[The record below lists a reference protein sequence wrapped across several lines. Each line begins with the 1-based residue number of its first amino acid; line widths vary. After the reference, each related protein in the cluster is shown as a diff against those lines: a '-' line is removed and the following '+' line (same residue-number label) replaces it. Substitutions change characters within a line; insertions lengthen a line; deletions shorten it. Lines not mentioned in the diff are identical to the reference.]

1 MQSKAT
7 SVADYLAGLPP
18 DRRTAIEALR
28 KVILANLDAGYE
40 EGMQYGM
47 IGYFVPHKVYPAG
60 YHCDPR
66 QPLPF
71 AALASQKNHIGIY
84 MMCLTSGAQEGWFS
98 EAWKKAGHKLDMG
111 KCCVRVRR
119 LEDVPLEVL
128 GEAIRRVPAKA
139 YIEHYEAMRNAS
151 AGSSRQKPTKPDPA
165 TKEKA
170 STKAKAPSKK
180 TPNSGRPRK

>member
-7 SVADYLAGLPP
+7 TVAEYLAGLPP

-47 IGYFVPHKVYPAG
+47 IGYSVPHRVYPPG
-60 YHCDPR
+60 YHCDPK

-84 MMCLTSGAQEGWFS
+84 MMCLYSEALEGWFS
-98 EAWKKAGHKLDMG
+98 EAWKKGGHKLNMG
-111 KCCVRVRR
+111 KCCVRVRK

-128 GEAIRRVPAKA
+128 GEAIRRVPAQA
-139 YIEHYEAMRNAS
+139 YIKHYEAIRN
-151 AGSSRQKPTKPDPA
+151 GSEGYTGKAA
-165 TKEKA
+165 TKSKPIA
-170 STKAKAPSKK
+170 KTKAPAKVKVPLKKAPE
-180 TPNSGRPRK
+180 SGRTRK